1 MSKKVFITDSKRTA
15 ITNFGGTLRDLSP
28 VEIGVQCL
36 EKILIDTPEL
46 KSKTDMVVIGN
57 VLSAGHG
64 QNIARQVAIK
74 AGINQEIPAFTINH
88 VCGSSMQAIITGMN
102 YIQAGND
109 DIVIAG
115 GTESMSS
122 AAFAMPNYRW
132 ENKMGHS
139 LLIDTMI
146 HDGLWDAFNDIHM
159 GVTAENIAKQWKIT
173 RDQQDEFA
181 FKSQQKASKAQK
193 SGLFKDE
200 IIPITIQTKKET
212 KLIEDDEFI
221 RHDISIEKLKKLKP
235 AFNKE
240 GTVTAG
246 NASGLNDGACF
257 VVLMSE
263 EKAKELNQKTK
274 IRIHEANMIGN
285 DPKIMGVAPTEAITK
300 LLKKT
305 NHTVNDIDCFEINE
319 AFAAQSIAIQNTLNI
334 PEEKLNINGGA
345 IALGHPIGASGAR
358 ITTTLVHEMIR
369 EKLGTGIASCGSGGG
384 QAISLMLKQEK

>member
-102 YIQAGND
+102 YIQAGNA

-200 IIPITIQTKKET
+200 IIPITIKTKKET

-369 EKLGTGIASCGSGGG
+369 EKLGTGIASLCIGGG